1 MSEPLHIFLVDD
13 DRLVLSVL
21 TASLTRAGMRVSTA
35 ESAEEAQDM
44 LSGGLR
50 PDLTVLD
57 VRMPGQGGLFLA
69 ERLRA
74 LDHIPFIMLSAF
86 SDPETV
92 EESTRNGA
100 LGYLV
105 KPLTEVQL
113 LPAIDTALARAREM
127 DGLRATQKQLQTAL
141 DNERDISVA
150 VGITMVQYR
159 IGRKAAFEVL
169 RKNARSRKIR
179 VAEVASEIASLCESM
194 SGSPDTP
201 KP

>member
-1 MSEPLHIFLVDD
+1 MHIFLVDD

-21 TASLTRAGMRVSTA
+21 AASLTQAGHQVSVA

-50 PDLTVLD
+50 PDLAVLD

-69 ERLRA
+69 ERLRE

-92 EESTRNGA
+92 SEATRIGA
-100 LGYLV
+100 LGFLV
-105 KPLTEVQL
+105 KPLTDVQL
-113 LPAIDTALARAREM
+113 FPAIDAAVARAREM
-127 DGLRATQKQLQTAL
+127 DALRTTQKQLQTAL

-150 VGITMVQYR
+150 IGITMMQYR
-159 IGRKAAFEVL
+159 IGRKAAFEIL

-179 VAEVASEIASLCESM
+179 IAEVASEVTNLCESM
-194 SGSPDTP
+194 HGGPESGR
-201 KP
+201 